1 MGEGFHGHKTVG
13 ERPAWTDGR
22 TGRRTDPFVFRVYV
36 FRPRSFLTAT
46 GMKYSKGGLLVGA
59 CLDINLLMNAAF
71 GRLPEHQGTKNVSNA
86 SAQVGIF

>member
-36 FRPRSFLTAT
+36 FGPRSFLTAT
-46 GMKYSKGGLLVGA
+46 GLKYSKGGLLVGA
-59 CLDINLLMNAAF
+59 CLLGDKF
-71 GRLPEHQGTKNVSNA
+71 VD
-86 SAQVGIF
+86 

>member
-46 GMKYSKGGLLVGA
+46 GLEYSKGGLSVDAGLEIKGLVPFTQLVKVRRGKLVLA
-59 CLDINLLMNAAF
+59 
-71 GRLPEHQGTKNVSNA
+71 LPSIRF
-86 SAQVGIF
+86 S